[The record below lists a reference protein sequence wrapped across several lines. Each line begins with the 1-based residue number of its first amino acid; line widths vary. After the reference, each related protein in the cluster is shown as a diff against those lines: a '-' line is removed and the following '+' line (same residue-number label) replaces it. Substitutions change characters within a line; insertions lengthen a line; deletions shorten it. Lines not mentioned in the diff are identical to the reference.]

1 MEVGKEKLCNP
12 EQITWALWAFTEYGP
27 HGLKAVPLEACG
39 SLESQS
45 SFLLC
50 PPHVFHALG
59 GGLCRGWGGKTWEQQ
74 DFSLSTEPCVI
85 RGVAHEAGSPNLAL
99 RKLHCAQG
107 CCGGDRNLGTEDP
120 TPIPDPCPQRMP

>member
-1 MEVGKEKLCNP
+1 MAQSRGQHRQPLGFLPLLTAALPSTMTPVNHAAAGSEVHAGTLTHHRSMEVGKEKLCNP
-12 EQITWALWAFTEYGP
+12 EQITWALWAFTECGP

-59 GGLCRGWGGKTWEQQ
+59 GG
-74 DFSLSTEPCVI
+74 
-85 RGVAHEAGSPNLAL
+85 
-99 RKLHCAQG
+99 
-107 CCGGDRNLGTEDP
+107 
-120 TPIPDPCPQRMP
+120 